1 MARISIPGSR
11 EAMLDGRGNVNPR
24 WRRFFEEVSGQSA
37 DLGDVLVVG
46 SDGPGFGA
54 DTSTAAQDAEFLEFW
69 RN

>member
-1 MARISIPGSR
+1 
-11 EAMLDGRGNVNPR
+11 MLDGRGNVNQR

-46 SDGPGFGA
+46 PDGAGFDTGA
-54 DTSTAAQDAEFLEFW
+54 TSNISEDSEFLEFW